1 MRDQTH
7 TPCVSIPR
15 EHRDR
20 AGPAYILIHQACLA
34 HTAVAEDDNLFAFAL
49 ETCSP
54 GPEAVRRGA
63 KSHLEENLLAR
74 SHDGRAVGSMMQQ
87 LSIRR
92 RRGRA
97 CDRTAS
103 TQRAVRSGRPKKAGY
118 LAIGFA
124 KDLSRMN
131 RYRRGRINVAVVVA
145 LGAISKEPSEADNE
159 GSWGC

>member
-1 MRDQTH
+1 MRDQKH

-97 CDRTAS
+97 WDRTAS
-103 TQRAVRSGRPKKAGY
+103 TQRAVRSGRPKNGGVSCDRIRQRPITNESLPSWPY
-118 LAIGFA
+118 Q
-124 KDLSRMN
+124 
-131 RYRRGRINVAVVVA
+131 RRGR
-145 LGAISKEPSEADNE
+145 GRP
-159 GSWGC
+159 GCGFERAKRSG